1 MIVADVARVLNYD
14 ADLVEVLP
22 AEHWR
27 GPFPAD
33 WRDRALAALE
43 AGRIVVFPHLR
54 FLVEAGEMVLLDQS
68 LAGRAR
74 KNIGFDPASRQ
85 LSNAASDQAGAAA
98 LAGMIERFSDQALG
112 LLHDLLPSY
121 AAHLDRGRASFRP
134 NEIVGRAYSPRHDD
148 KRLHV
153 DAFPSRPVRGRRIL
167 RVFANIAADGA
178 VRRWQV
184 GEPFPSFAQKFMP
197 RLKPPIPGSLW
208 LLKLLKVTKDRRSL
222 YDHYMLGL
230 HDRGKLDD
238 DYQAQAP
245 RTDLYFKPGTTWLC
259 FTDQVLHA
267 ALAGHSA
274 LEQTFYLPVEAMANP
289 AASPLRVLENI
300 AQRALA

>member
-1 MIVADVARVLNYD
+1 MDDV
-14 ADLVEVLP
+14 VENLP
-22 AEHWR
+22 IEQWR
-27 GPFPAD
+27 GPFPAE
-33 WRDRALAALE
+33 WTERAVAALE
-43 AGRIVVFPHLR
+43 AGKVVLAPRLPFA
-54 FLVEAGEMVLLDQS
+54 VEAGEATLLNQS
-68 LAGRAR
+68 LAGKAR
-74 KNIGFDPASRQ
+74 KNISFDPGSHK
-85 LSNAASDQAGAAA
+85 LSNAELDESGAAA
-98 LAGMIERFSDQALG
+98 LAAMMERFSDQAFA
-112 LLHDLLPSY
+112 LLRDLLPPY
-121 AAHLDRGRASFRP
+121 AAHLERGRASFRP

-153 DAFPSRPVRGRRIL
+153 DAFPSRPVKGRRIL

-178 VRRWQV
+178 ARRWRV

-208 LLKLLKVTKDRRSL
+208 LLKQLKVTKDQRSL

-238 DYQAQAP
+238 EYQAQAP
-245 RTDLYFKPGTTWLC
+245 KTDLYFKPGTTRLC

-289 AASPLRVLENI
+289 SASPLRVLEKI
-300 AQRALA
+300 AQRALT